1 MVNKKEDRSK
11 KDSMSL
17 DSLEPCYLYIS
28 SSDGVLDERI
38 NSIEEFLKGKINID
52 TDFKVFD
59 GAEEIDEEEFNNY
72 ISTPSLFS
80 FKKIAVI
87 KYIDKVPA
95 SLRKKI
101 MDFVSINNEKSRDI
115 VFILTSLKKKL
126 NQGLVDLIKK
136 TGTIKQ
142 LRAPGGVELKS
153 WLDEKSR
160 SDGIAFTG
168 PAASLLIENVNLDLS
183 LLKKEYEKLYNYI
196 ASETKK
202 VIDEDTVRYLVSRV
216 YSMKIFDLVDCLGR
230 RDKKGSL
237 KALKTLLDEN
247 QSMIGL
253 VTLVYRMFKC
263 FLYIKSASGRQSI
276 TDYIRSSMKIPPYF
290 VGKLVSKYIKWS
302 NNFTESEIIKVFKL
316 LNDYDI
322 SFRSNSGQD
331 YNLVKRLVLEIVDI
345 ST

>member
-1 MVNKKEDRSK
+1 MVNMKNDRSK
-11 KDSMSL
+11 KESMKL
-17 DSLEPCYLYIS
+17 ESLEPCYLYIS
-28 SSDGVLDERI
+28 SSDSMLDERI
-38 NSIEEFLKGKINID
+38 DNIEGFLKGKINID
-52 TDFKVFD
+52 TDFKVFN

-80 FKKIAVI
+80 SKKIAVI
-87 KYIDKVPA
+87 KYINKVST

-101 MDFVSINNEKSRDI
+101 MESISINNKKNYDI
-115 VFILTSLKKKL
+115 VFILTSLKQKL
-126 NQGLVDLIKK
+126 NQGLIDLIKK
-136 TGTIKQ
+136 TGTVKQ

-153 WLDEKSR
+153 WLDKKSR

-168 PAASLLIENVNLDLS
+168 PAASLLIENVNLDLN
-183 LLKKEYEKLYNYI
+183 LLKKEYEKLFNYM

-202 VIDEDTVRYLVSRV
+202 VIDEDTVRFLVSRV

-230 RDKKGSL
+230 RDKRGSL
-237 KALKTLLDEN
+237 EALKTLLDEN

-263 FLYIKSASGRQSI
+263 FLYIKSASGRQTI
-276 TDYIRSSMKIPPYF
+276 TDYIKSSMKVPPYF

-302 NNFTESEIIKVFKL
+302 SNFTESEIIKVFRL
-316 LNDYDI
+316 LNEYDI

-331 YNLVKRLVLEIVDI
+331 DNLVKRLVLEIVEI

>member
-1 MVNKKEDRSK
+1 MKLE
-11 KDSMSL
+11 
-17 DSLEPCYLYIS
+17 SLEPCYLYIS
-28 SSDGVLDERI
+28 SSDSMLDERI
-38 NSIEEFLKGKINID
+38 DNIEGFLKGKINID
-52 TDFKVFD
+52 TDFKVFN

-80 FKKIAVI
+80 SKKIAVI
-87 KYIDKVPA
+87 KYINKVST

-101 MDFVSINNEKSRDI
+101 MESISINNKKNYDI
-115 VFILTSLKKKL
+115 VFILTSLKQKL
-126 NQGLVDLIKK
+126 NQGLIDLIKK
-136 TGTIKQ
+136 TGTVKQ

-153 WLDEKSR
+153 WLDKKSR

-168 PAASLLIENVNLDLS
+168 PAASLLIENVNLDLN
-183 LLKKEYEKLYNYI
+183 LLKKEYEKLFNYM

-202 VIDEDTVRYLVSRV
+202 VIDEDTVRFLVSRV

-230 RDKKGSL
+230 RDKRGSL
-237 KALKTLLDEN
+237 EALKTLLDEN

-263 FLYIKSASGRQSI
+263 FLYIKSASGRQTI
-276 TDYIRSSMKIPPYF
+276 TDYIKSSMKVPPYF

-302 NNFTESEIIKVFKL
+302 SNFTESEIIKVFRL
-316 LNDYDI
+316 LNEYDI

-331 YNLVKRLVLEIVDI
+331 DNLVKRLVLEIVEI